1 MAKRTRNRHLSLM
14 LSDEEFEF
22 FKQQK
27 YRSGV
32 SNYTDF
38 LMKVVSQSQ
47 VISIDTRPLLVLAE
61 QVSKIGVNVNQV
73 AKIANI
79 TRSVFEDDVRL
90 LQEKIDEMDSLINS
104 AIGVLSNVRES
115 DLYGLCKNKTSKK

>member
-1 MAKRTRNRHLSLM
+1 MTKRTRNRHLSLM

-27 YRSGV
+27 DRSGV

-47 VISIDTRPLLVLAE
+47 VISVDTRPLLALAE

-90 LQEKIDEMDSLINS
+90 LQEKIYEMDGLINS
-104 AIGVLSNVRES
+104 AIGVLSNARES
-115 DLYGLCKNKTSKK
+115 DFYGLCKNKTSKK

>member
-1 MAKRTRNRHLSLM
+1 M